1 MPCTLPKANG
11 YLRGC
16 HGSWLITSV
25 SSRRCRAAAS
35 RPLAHML
42 TQPPNGQS
50 ATFHISQIP
59 AEGVST
65 SPPTLEPSRLASTIK
80 KIKKKTACDA
90 ALPWTAS
97 TLPRRSGY
105 GVWVCVRGGI
115 DYEARQQ
122 FGWSTV
128 IKRDVYVPG
137 GWARAVSN
145 LLQLAT

>member
-65 SPPTLEPSRLASTIK
+65 SPPTLEPSRLASTII
-80 KIKKKTACDA
+80 IKKKNSVRRITAVNGVYSA
-90 ALPWTAS
+90 TAI
-97 TLPRRSGY
+97 
-105 GVWVCVRGGI
+105 GVWGVGVCEGG
-115 DYEARQQ
+115 YWL
-122 FGWSTV
+122 WSTATV
-128 IKRDVYVPG
+128 WMKYSNKERRTSQGGGRVPFLICC
-137 GWARAVSN
+137 S
-145 LLQLAT
+145 